1 MTEIKNSY
9 VCVLNGSEPSYGGNQ
24 MCSPDKAIARCG
36 CGGVA
41 ALDLLLYLD
50 RYHCAESVPEFRA
63 ARQDGASLVLS
74 NERYQILLK
83 KLIRKYLPV
92 IPPFGMNGVT
102 LAAGVNLFFH
112 RHKMPYRARWG
123 VSGKRTWESAKEM
136 LDKDIPVIMAVGPNF
151 PFFWQNHK
159 AAFYSETPD
168 GGLHCAAQVKA
179 HFVVL
184 TGIDSELLKISSWGR
199 IYYLKR
205 REFEDY
211 VRRYSINYFSS
222 ILYISRK

>member
-9 VCVLNGSEPSYGGNQ
+9 VCVLNGSEPSYGGSQ
-24 MCSPDKAIARCG
+24 MRSPDKSIARCG

-41 ALDLLLYLD
+41 ALDLLLYLV
-50 RYHCAESVPEFRA
+50 RYHCADSVPELMS

-74 NERYQILLK
+74 NERYQRLLK
-83 KLIRKYLPV
+83 QLIRKYLPV

-112 RHKMPYRARWG
+112 HHKMPYSARWG
-123 VSGKRTWESAKEM
+123 VSGKKLWHAAEEM
-136 LDKDIPVIMAVGPNF
+136 LEADIPVIMAVGPNF

-159 AAFYSETPD
+159 AVFYSETPD
-168 GGLHCAAQVKA
+168 GALNCAAQVKA

-184 TGIDSELLKISSWGR
+184 TGLNSKLLKISSWGR
-199 IYYLKR
+199 MYYVKR
-205 REFEDY
+205 REFETY

-222 ILYISRK
+222 ILYIRQK

>member
-1 MTEIKNSY
+1 MTEIKNGY
-9 VCVLNGSEPSYGGNQ
+9 VCVFDGSEPSYGGSQ
-24 MCSPDKAIARCG
+24 MRSPDKSIARCG

-50 RYHCAESVPEFRA
+50 RYHCADSVPEFRA
-63 ARQDGASLVLS
+63 ARQDEISLVLS
-74 NERYQILLK
+74 NEQYQHLLK
-83 KLIRKYLPV
+83 QLIRKYLPV
-92 IPPFGMNGVT
+92 IPPFGMNGIT

-123 VSGKRTWESAKEM
+123 VSGKKIWQKAEEM

-151 PFFWQNHK
+151 PFFWRDHK
-159 AAFYSETPD
+159 AAFYSETAD
-168 GGLHCAAQVKA
+168 GALCCAAQVKA
-179 HFVVL
+179 HFVSL

-199 IYYLKR
+199 MYYVRR
-205 REFEDY
+205 REFETY

-222 ILYISRK
+222 ILYISQK

>member
-9 VCVLNGSEPSYGGNQ
+9 VSVLDGSEPSYGGSQ
-24 MCSPDKAIARCG
+24 MRSPDKSIARCG

-50 RYHCAESVPEFRA
+50 RYHCADSVPEFKS
-63 ARQDGASLVLS
+63 ARQDGALLVLS
-74 NERYQILLK
+74 NERYQFLLK

-92 IPPFGMNGVT
+92 IPPFGMNGLT

-123 VSGKRTWESAKEM
+123 VSGKRIWHAAEEM
-136 LDKDIPVIMAVGPNF
+136 LETDIPVIMAVGPNF

-168 GGLHCAAQVKA
+168 GALNCAAQVKA

-184 TGIDSELLKISSWGR
+184 TGLNSELLKISSWGR
-199 IYYLKR
+199 MYYVKR
-205 REFEDY
+205 REFETY

-222 ILYISRK
+222 ILYVSRK